1 MNGSIFKKINIVLY
15 LYLLTHD
22 IICLRII
29 SFKMQFRA
37 KKNTP
42 TSHDGV
48 TSYPA
53 CNGRPFSLQPRLA
66 LTSVVHCPKVDNAIH
81 RIHVY
86 SLDSALGSHNIYP
99 VDSVFYGLNNWAG
112 QVD

>member
-42 TSHDGV
+42 TTHDGV
-48 TSYPA
+48 TRIQRVMAVPSSSSPV
-53 CNGRPFSLQPRLA
+53 SL
-66 LTSVVHCPKVDNAIH
+66 
-81 RIHVY
+81 
-86 SLDSALGSHNIYP
+86 
-99 VDSVFYGLNNWAG
+99 
-112 QVD
+112 